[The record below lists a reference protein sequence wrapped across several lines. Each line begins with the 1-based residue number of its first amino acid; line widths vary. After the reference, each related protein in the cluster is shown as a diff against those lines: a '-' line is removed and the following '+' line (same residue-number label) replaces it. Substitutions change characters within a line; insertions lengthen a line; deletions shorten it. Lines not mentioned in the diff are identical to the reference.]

1 MWLLDAA
8 GAVYYL
14 YSIIFTGCLL
24 VTFWGIRMLYRAIQK
39 KDELL
44 FRKAKLILVMSVI
57 GMVSVVI
64 VSLALIKK
72 MPF

>member
-24 VTFWGIRMLYRAIQK
+24 VTFWGIYLLYKAMQQ
-39 KDELL
+39 KDESL
-44 FRKAKLILVMSVI
+44 FRKAKLILVMSVT
-57 GMVSVVI
+57 GMVSVLV

-72 MPF
+72 VPF